1 MLDPVSG
8 RLGRLE
14 GNTGWLVPSLP
25 CAHSSIAS
33 VERFLTRLL
42 FCLHFEGD
50 YMLKVFLKGN
60 KVWCS
65 ISTVI
70 KDYSASTSS
79 QENLSILQVLT

>member
-1 MLDPVSG
+1 
-8 RLGRLE
+8 
-14 GNTGWLVPSLP
+14 
-25 CAHSSIAS
+25 
-33 VERFLTRLL
+33 
-42 FCLHFEGD
+42 
-50 YMLKVFLKGN
+50 MLKVFLKGN